1 MRFFR
6 HIEGL
11 NVMEAEID
19 WGRNKEEGPWTIFW
33 F

>member
-6 HIEGL
+6 YIEGL
-11 NVMEAEID
+11 NVMEVEID
-19 WGRNKEEGPWTIFW
+19 WGRNKEEGFWIIFW